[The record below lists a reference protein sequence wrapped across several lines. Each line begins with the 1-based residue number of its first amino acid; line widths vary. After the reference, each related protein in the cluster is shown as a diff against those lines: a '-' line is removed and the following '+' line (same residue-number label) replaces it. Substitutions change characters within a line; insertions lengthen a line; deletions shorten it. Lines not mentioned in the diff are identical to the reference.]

1 MGHVGIYGTVIV
13 SEKLCKIMKTH
24 GGIKMSETMDLKI
37 VQLRKLK
44 GVSQQELAEYLGV
57 TFQSVSKWETKTT
70 LPDITLLPKIAE
82 YFQVSVDE
90 VLGLK
95 PIRSSHY
102 IPRDT
107 NNRNDW
113 RRMEHVVENDR
124 RFFWNEDYLKYFF
137 YDVLKIDHAVDIIE
151 FCCCNGDF
159 GKRLLRI
166 LPEGSTYTGVDSE
179 YFIPRAK
186 ENLKGYEDFVQW
198 IVGDVNQIKSNKKYD
213 ISICQAA
220 LRHMNE
226 PKQILSVMK
235 SCLKPGGTLISIE
248 INREIENVGLYV
260 EGLDYESLCTS
271 FDWRKLWKKELTLEG
286 RDYAIGMRVP
296 FYLKELGLSQVDVRM
311 NDKVTFVTPDMEDY
325 DELCD
330 SFANFRGWIK
340 TPESEI
346 ANQQESLESMMD
358 FYMSRGYQRTEVEAL
373 CRHQREMRQFF
384 SENRGKVSFLFTFG
398 FLISY
403 GTYNI

>member
-1 MGHVGIYGTVIV
+1 
-13 SEKLCKIMKTH
+13 
-24 GGIKMSETMDLKI
+24 
-37 VQLRKLK
+37 
-44 GVSQQELAEYLGV
+44 
-57 TFQSVSKWETKTT
+57 
-70 LPDITLLPKIAE
+70 
-82 YFQVSVDE
+82 
-90 VLGLK
+90 
-95 PIRSSHY
+95 
-102 IPRDT
+102 
-107 NNRNDW
+107 
-113 RRMEHVVENDR
+113 
-124 RFFWNEDYLKYFF
+124 
-137 YDVLKIDHAVDIIE
+137 
-151 FCCCNGDF
+151 
-159 GKRLLRI
+159 
-166 LPEGSTYTGVDSE
+166 
-179 YFIPRAK
+179 
-186 ENLKGYEDFVQW
+186 
-198 IVGDVNQIKSNKKYD
+198 
-213 ISICQAA
+213 
-220 LRHMNE
+220 MNE